1 MVGLALSTLVAQA
14 LSLLYCILVCVL
26 KPRGL
31 RLDLVGMSNGLAN
44 VRSSIKGAMPRFS
57 DRLLELIV
65 LVAVA
70 TLLAIFN
77 TQVLAL
83 FGVTDPELISTLF
96 NCFLWLI
103 PIGIL
108 TMLFQG
114 MANFYNSTNHVGLST
129 ALLIAGNSVFY
140 GVAFFL
146 LMPVLG
152 ISAAWVSYAV
162 AYALLIPVTLLA
174 YRIVA
179 HKVFPRSAHDIM
191 LLPQEFYDEKNLLN
205 FSLGKDDRDLQKI
218 ADVQTFIQDSG
229 IDDKTAMRCALCV
242 EELAARAFKGNPH
255 IVDIRLFTLEGNVHI
270 CLRDD
275 GKADNHL
282 VFTPADE
289 ADAAGVRMVREMAKS
304 VSYSYMSGFNVLSV
318 EM

>member
-191 LLPQEFYDEKNLLN
+191 LLPKSSTTRRTCSISAWEKTT
-205 FSLGKDDRDLQKI
+205 
-218 ADVQTFIQDSG
+218 ATF
-229 IDDKTAMRCALCV
+229 R
-242 EELAARAFKGNPH
+242 R
-255 IVDIRLFTLEGNVHI
+255 
-270 CLRDD
+270 
-275 GKADNHL
+275 
-282 VFTPADE
+282 
-289 ADAAGVRMVREMAKS
+289 
-304 VSYSYMSGFNVLSV
+304 
-318 EM
+318 